1 MLLNSRNRKPQ
12 GGGSNVQRANHGVQL
27 ATLNTM
33 ELNKDKN
40 ENFYLTLV
48 LDTDSG
54 QYSHRIFRPIKF
66 TTLPSYGVES
76 DETVDSIFWE
86 KCDKLAD
93 MIARFV
99 LLFDTKEEV
108 NGEFISSFLV
118 RYDEFR
124 TALNKSLTVKVTDK
138 NLTDFGFVKAT
149 KKVTKDKRDGGTYES
164 YDRLIVRDDNDNPKY
179 AYTDFVGETVP
190 DYESVEF
197 WNEFFNFVFNYLLSL
212 KQANKLD
219 IQFVVKLIRVKN
231 NEFEKDADG
240 KFIMM
245 DGKRVV
251 KSTFYAVS
259 APETIWFKH
268 INDKM
273 NLKVNVNEQRII
285 DEYMSQVQSLTAN
298 DEVEVM
304 PSGASDDLPF

>member
-27 ATLNTM
+27 ATVNTV

-40 ENFYLTLV
+40 DNFYLTLV

-66 TTLPSYGVES
+66 TTLPTYGIES
-76 DETVDSIFWE
+76 DETIDSIFWE
-86 KCDKLAD
+86 KADKLAD

-124 TALNKSLTVKVTDK
+124 SNLNKSLTVKVTDK
-138 NLTDFGFVKAT
+138 NLEGFGFVKAT

-164 YDRLIVRDDNDNPKY
+164 YEKLIVRDDNGDPKFAY
-179 AYTDFVGETVP
+179 ADFVGETVP

-197 WNEFFNFVFNYLLSL
+197 WNEFFNFVFNYLLGL
-212 KQANKLD
+212 KQDNKLD

-251 KSTFYAVS
+251 KSTFYSVS

-285 DEYMSQVQSLTAN
+285 DEYMSQVQALTSN